1 MKKFMTLV
9 FALLMTGCT
18 QAPQTDLE
26 GLKGMQD
33 VWNSTLDAKDPAAIA
48 AMYTEDGAL
57 LPPNSETVSG
67 RAAIEAFWTET
78 LASGIGGEGTD
89 IEVHALGDVGYT
101 VGTFTA
107 TDADGATIGEG
118 KYVEIWRHVGGKWQ
132 MHRDI
137 WNSNLPLAAPEPE
150 PEPELE
156 PESEDEAEVA
166 DEV

>member
-1 MKKFMTLV
+1 MRKSMILV
-9 FALLMTGCT
+9 LVLLMAGCMQT
-18 QAPQTDLE
+18 PQTDLE
-26 GLKGMQD
+26 GLKGMRAVFQ
-33 VWNSTLDAKDPAAIA
+33 SALDAKDPAAIA
-48 AMYTEDGAL
+48 AIYTEDGAL
-57 LPPNSETVSG
+57 LPPNGETVSG

-107 TDADGATIGEG
+107 TDADGASIGEG
-118 KYVEIWRHVGGKWQ
+118 KYVEIWRHVDGEWQ

-137 WNSNLPLAAPEPE
+137 WNSNLPLPAPEPE
-150 PEPELE
+150 P
-156 PESEDEAEVA
+156 EDEAEVA